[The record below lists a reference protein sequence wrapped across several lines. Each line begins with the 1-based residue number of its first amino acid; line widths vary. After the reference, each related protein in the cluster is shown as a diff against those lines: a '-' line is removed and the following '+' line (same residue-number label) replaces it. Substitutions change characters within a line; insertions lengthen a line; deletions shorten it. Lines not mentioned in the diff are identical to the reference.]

1 METYEEIRCDRE
13 SGARRLVS
21 EYSSKLMSAALMLTA
36 NAAEAEDLVFRTFER
51 VILKI
56 DDYRPVGSFYY
67 WIHQIMLNFHR
78 MDVRKAAARPKLVGV
93 DSLPETP
100 SDDDDDLS
108 GRLDFSATA
117 TAVREAVRELPEKF
131 REVVVLRYFEEM
143 DLFDISIVT
152 GLNVGTVKSRLHYA
166 REALQAKLRDN
177 EISERFVARLVDST
191 RRRTARKIAVAVG
204 AALLGISALVA
215 GAVAVSVGTRGH
227 SRGTGC
233 GYGGGS
239 APSMRQGGGLK
250 VSRDGTEKAIRNGL
264 EFLART
270 QKEDGSFSG
279 SYGESA
285 AIPALAGMAFLSKGF
300 LPGTEPYGE
309 AIDKAVDYV
318 LACADLS
325 PEARFRGYM
334 GRRGDGRMYA
344 HSIATLFLF
353 EASGIVSPERQKRL
367 DEVLPLAV
375 KVIVDAQNQRKGG
388 EHLGG
393 WRYQPDSSDSDLSA
407 SGWALMALRSARL
420 NGAQVPD
427 EAVEKAV
434 LYVKRSFCERSSCF
448 SYQGSGGSN
457 GETLTGA
464 GILCLELCGKHLD
477 EMSLKGAQYLRKTY
491 ANAIPRSSQK
501 YYGLYYTSQGLFQT
515 GGDAWREFSVWMH
528 DNFIPAQQPDG
539 SWRPDGGAQSPA
551 YATSMTILALTV
563 PCRML
568 PIYQRD
574 ETVDLDSE
582 KEEK

>member
-1 METYEEIRCDRE
+1 MEIYEEIRCDRE

-93 DSLPETP
+93 DRLPETP

-215 GAVAVSVGTRGH
+215 GAVAVSVGTCGH

-239 APSMRQGGGLK
+239 ASSMRQGGGLK
-250 VSRDGTEKAIRNGL
+250 VSRG
-264 EFLART
+264 AR
-270 QKEDGSFSG
+270 
-279 SYGESA
+279 
-285 AIPALAGMAFLSKGF
+285 
-300 LPGTEPYGE
+300 
-309 AIDKAVDYV
+309 V
-318 LACADLS
+318 
-325 PEARFRGYM
+325 
-334 GRRGDGRMYA
+334 
-344 HSIATLFLF
+344 
-353 EASGIVSPERQKRL
+353 
-367 DEVLPLAV
+367 
-375 KVIVDAQNQRKGG
+375 
-388 EHLGG
+388 
-393 WRYQPDSSDSDLSA
+393 
-407 SGWALMALRSARL
+407 
-420 NGAQVPD
+420 
-427 EAVEKAV
+427 
-434 LYVKRSFCERSSCF
+434 
-448 SYQGSGGSN
+448 SGGRWGS
-457 GETLTGA
+457 A
-464 GILCLELCGKHLD
+464 G
-477 EMSLKGAQYLRKTY
+477 
-491 ANAIPRSSQK
+491 
-501 YYGLYYTSQGLFQT
+501 TSRVLW
-515 GGDAWREFSVWMH
+515 GG
-528 DNFIPAQQPDG
+528 
-539 SWRPDGGAQSPA
+539 
-551 YATSMTILALTV
+551 
-563 PCRML
+563 
-568 PIYQRD
+568 
-574 ETVDLDSE
+574 
-582 KEEK
+582 